1 MNASP
6 SKLCAMK
13 RHLIAAIAV
22 LAISGCGPKSDRLEV
37 TGTIT
42 LNGAPL
48 DSGSIRFNSSAGQK
62 LVATGAII
70 KDGAYQV
77 PQAKG
82 LPPGKYRVE
91 INSPD
96 LKAPPIMLRSG
107 PGAAGIP
114 TAPERIPAE
123 YNVNSQQSI
132 EVTVGGDNRFDF
144 VIVAKA
150 S

>member
-1 MNASP
+1 MAASP
-6 SKLCAMK
+6 NKLRSLIWHSTA
-13 RHLIAAIAV
+13 IAAV
-22 LAISGCGPKSDRLEV
+22 FAISGCGPKSDRLEV

-48 DSGSIRFNSSAGQK
+48 DSGSIRFSSSEGQK

-132 EVTVGGDNRFDF
+132 DVTVDGDNRFDF
-144 VIVAKA
+144 AIVAKA